1 MVANVPNMM
10 TLGRIIAIPAMV
22 PLFYLESALGQWV
35 ACGLFALAA
44 FTDFLDGFLARAWSQ
59 QSAFGRFLDPVA
71 DKLLVSATLLLLA
84 GFGQISGITLLPALV
99 ILCREIVV
107 SGLRE
112 FLAGIQVS
120 IPVSKLAKWKT
131 ALQMFAI
138 GFLIVRDHGPVFLNT
153 NLIGEF
159 CLWGAAGLTLITGYD
174 YLRSGLHH
182 MDRIDNSDKSG

>member
-99 ILCREIVV
+99 ILFREIVV

-138 GFLIVRDHGPVFLNT
+138 GFLIVRDHGPVFLNI